1 MDNLNAFFEAA
12 LGQPDRAMTFMVS
25 RRLAELYPDQKVLEV
40 GVRFDIDGY
49 VRYGQGE
56 AKLVRTFANQRS
68 AKWNP
73 ERRVIKRVLRASW
86 IEVAL
91 QGRSYQV
98 LRAPLECGW
107 INWIVGDDDAIDG
120 FVEAVLRFTWQRSP
134 STHVYT
140 GWWYESEAIDRA
152 IQASRWD
159 ELVLPQAIE
168 DLMERQAIGF
178 FDSKPEYDLLG
189 VSWKRGFLLTGPPGN
204 GKTHLIRALLNRL
217 QVPRLIVKSFGDDPD
232 DVQDVFDRVR
242 DMAPCVL
249 VLEDIDSLIPEAL
262 LSTVLN
268 ALDGAEPLNG
278 VLIVATTNHPEKLDP
293 AIRNRP
299 SRFDRV
305 IEFGP
310 PGLRERRLLL
320 RALLSRGDRQMCPS
334 PNQLTR
340 LAEMTEGFSY
350 AYLKELAVSA
360 SVAWLHGDR
369 SKPVAG
375 IARAMIGDLRDQMA
389 ALADAGQV
397 EARE

>member
-1 MDNLNAFFEAA
+1 MDNLNSFFEAA

-56 AKLVRTFANQRS
+56 AKLVRTFANQEC

-73 ERRVIKRVLRASW
+73 ERREIRRVLRVSW
-86 IEVAL
+86 VEVAWK
-91 QGRSYQV
+91 GRRFQV
-98 LRAPLECGW
+98 LRAPLDCGRITW
-107 INWIVGDDDAIDG
+107 VVGHDSAIDG

-134 STHVYT
+134 ATHVYT
-140 GWWYESEAIDRA
+140 GWWYESEPIDRA
-152 IQASRWD
+152 IQSSRWD
-159 ELVLPQAIE
+159 ELVLPPAIE
-168 DLMERQAIGF
+168 ELMEAQAIGF
-178 FDSKPEYDLLG
+178 FDSKAEYDLLG
-189 VSWKRGFLLTGPPGN
+189 VSWKRGLLLTGPPGN

-278 VLIVATTNHPEKLDP
+278 VLIVATTNHPERLDP

-310 PGLRERRLLL
+310 PALRERRCLL
-320 RALLSRGDRQMCPS
+320 RALLSRGDRRMCPTQG
-334 PNQLTR
+334 QLTR
-340 LAEMTEGFSY
+340 LAELTDGFSY

-369 SKPVAG
+369 SEPVAS
-375 IARAMIGDLRDQMA
+375 IARAMIAELRGQMESLSESA
-389 ALADAGQV
+389 CV
-397 EARE
+397 TP